1 MVTNKALRYFS
12 IVAALIAVL
21 ASTQPAQAETDT
33 PIDQIAAVVN
43 NSSILL
49 SEAQQRMA
57 TQHSTLKQAIDDLI
71 LERLQVQ
78 KAKEAGIPDG
88 DPAQMIAALRKQQ
101 LQGKIKVSDQEVAD
115 LIASQSDTI
124 TQGERYNLQHILIA
138 TPVGVSVAQA
148 NTTRQQ
154 AEQIRSRILA
164 GEDFA
169 QLARSESDS
178 NAAKNGGNLGWQDA
192 TSLPSSFT
200 RAITLLK
207 TGDVSEVI
215 RDTKGFHILKLLERE
230 GGKRQAAAATA
241 IRTRHI
247 LVSTEK
253 LPEEQA
259 KQKIDALYQQLK
271 QGASFAQLAQ
281 ANSDDP
287 GSAAKGGDLGWVT
300 AGQTVAEFEQ
310 VMNQIADNAISKP
323 FKTQFGWHILQVL
336 AHKQEDRTVDSLRNK
351 ASDFIGERKA
361 EEQYQAWLQGLRN
374 SAYIDYRVPLDNNL
388 QLH

>member
-43 NSSILL
+43 DSSILL

-57 TQHSTLKQAIDDLI
+57 AQHSSLKQAIDDLI
-71 LERLQVQ
+71 LEHLQVQ

-88 DPAQMIAALRKQQ
+88 DPTQMIAALRKQQ
-101 LQGKIKVSDQEVAD
+101 LQGKVKVSDQEVAD

-124 TQGERYNLQHILIA
+124 IQGERYNLQHILIA
-138 TPVGVSVAQA
+138 TPAGVSVAQA
-148 NTTRQQ
+148 NAARQQ

-192 TSLPSSFT
+192 ASLPASFT
-200 RAITLLK
+200 RAIALLK

-230 GGKRQAAAATA
+230 GGKRQAATATA
-241 IRTRHI
+241 IRARHI

-281 ANSDDP
+281 TNSDDP
-287 GSAAKGGDLGWVT
+287 GSTAKGGDLGWVT
-300 AGQTVAEFEQ
+300 AGQTVAEFER
-310 VMNQIADNAISKP
+310 VMNQTEDNAISKP

-336 AHKQEDRTVDSLRNK
+336 AHKQEDRSVDSLRNK

-361 EEQYQAWLQGLRN
+361 EEQYQAWLQSLRN